1 MLHAA
6 PGRLPGLMGNRSG
19 SLNLRL
25 VVAQHDHDVRRYNCG
40 RFFFFFEV
48 DVIKRGPSLTGNHN
62 ERIGYQNVIGSAK
75 GGNHHVIGHFEHQAT
90 KRSHQMNW
98 QQMRIFLKQRMLRYL
113 VMLNVFWQIDLTRK
127 SAVKRTN
134 AEMIFQM
141 VEIIHRS
148 SISAQYCD
156 LVYIVAT
163 VSNTSIVRPAYAI
176 ENAPILRL
184 KQ

>member
-1 MLHAA
+1 V
-6 PGRLPGLMGNRSG
+6 G
-19 SLNLRL
+19 
-25 VVAQHDHDVRRYNCG
+25 D
-40 RFFFFFEV
+40 FFFFFEV

-113 VMLNVFWQIDLTRK
+113 VMLNVSWQIDLTRK